1 MANKKMTKADYFN
14 QIMENY
20 PLTEEERA
28 FIEHELELLSK
39 KNASKSNKPTK
50 TQVENE
56 GFKEIILSVLVEAG
70 KPMEIAEIR
79 KADERV
85 GDFSSPKFAAL
96 LNQMV
101 KIGTVVK
108 TTDKRKVYWEA
119 VVA

>member
-50 TQVENE
+50 TQQENE
-56 GFKEIILSVLVEAG
+56 VFKDTIFQN
-70 KPMEIAEIR
+70 MEDNRVYTIAELR
-79 KADERV
+79 KEMP
-85 GDFSSPKFAAL
+85 GMGEFSSPKFAAL
-96 LNQMV
+96 LNAMV
-101 KIGTVVK
+101 KDDRVK
-108 TTDKRKVYWEA
+108 KIVDKRTTYWQKI
-119 VVA
+119 VG